1 MTFNESSVAFTHGA
15 TDCEIRTVRGP
26 FDRSMNINRAKQCT
40 QLVCIKAQP
49 RDKSDPNEGWTN
61 ARAIKSCR
69 VAKTP
74 SEFYLSFQPSF
85 HLTAIG
91 RESPTTF
98 VGFPSPSA
106 SSGDQTLIGLDSG
119 SLPPFP
125 AFLSCEIL
133 VSLFGNLSLPLSFL
147 LLSLS
152 PLSLAQCSK
161 GTLFLPLERTSAG
174 HVSNRLPR

>member
-1 MTFNESSVAFTHGA
+1 MRDSNGSRAIRQIDEHQSSKAMHSARVYQGSAKGQ
-15 TDCEIRTVRGP
+15 E
-26 FDRSMNINRAKQCT
+26 RS
-40 QLVCIKAQP
+40 
-49 RDKSDPNEGWTN
+49 EGWTN

-133 VSLFGNLSLPLSFL
+133 VSLFGNLSLLLSFL